1 MKCPALKTFKI
12 LNRGKKDINT
22 IRTEA
27 QKKNWLILKKND
39 NEDK

>member
-27 QKKNWLILKKND
+27 EKNWLILKKND